1 MEGLKDWLEA
11 VYTAR
16 IPCAV
21 VSSLDRKNMVE
32 ALQRM
37 GLDKY
42 FQVGN
47 ILGELKNTNY
57 CCFPYHVI

>member
-21 VSSLDRKNMVE
+21 VSSLDRKNLAE
-32 ALQRM
+32 ALERM
-37 GLDKY
+37 GLHKY

-47 ILGELKNTNY
+47 TWERLKQNP
-57 CCFPYHVI
+57 F